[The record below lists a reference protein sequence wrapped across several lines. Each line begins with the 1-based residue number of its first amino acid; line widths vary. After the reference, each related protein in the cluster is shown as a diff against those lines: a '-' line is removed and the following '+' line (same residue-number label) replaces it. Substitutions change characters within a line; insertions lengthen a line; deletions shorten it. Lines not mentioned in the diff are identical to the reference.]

1 MSLSNIQSRQF
12 LTIPEKIARFSK
24 NAQCTIHLTLRK
36 ISAYLVVVLDWTTQ
50 KALCLRKMQTKIE
63 AKQTENKERKIAL
76 QTIFCDLNLLMNETL
91 PKMTNPVEIYNGNV
105 LNSWTFYYFNS
116 LTSFDIYAFAQKVIR
131 IIHILIET
139 NPHRIE
145 QNIVVNATPRNRN
158 DFSVPAWP
166 VRMMLCPSRILSSTN
181 FCSLVKEVIILD
193 VDTIRC
199 KNFRPIKC
207 VTNATEDFRRI
218 RRVRWMVHCAF

>member
-12 LTIPEKIARFSK
+12 LTPQNSRKNCSCFSK

-36 ISAYLVVVLDWTTQ
+36 ILAYLVVVLDWTAQ

-105 LNSWTFYYFNS
+105 QQLNFLLFQLTNKFQYLCFLSKGDLYYPYFNQDKS
-116 LTSFDIYAFAQKVIR
+116 
-131 IIHILIET
+131 
-139 NPHRIE
+139 P
-145 QNIVVNATPRNRN
+145 
-158 DFSVPAWP
+158 
-166 VRMMLCPSRILSSTN
+166 
-181 FCSLVKEVIILD
+181 
-193 VDTIRC
+193 
-199 KNFRPIKC
+199 
-207 VTNATEDFRRI
+207 
-218 RRVRWMVHCAF
+218 